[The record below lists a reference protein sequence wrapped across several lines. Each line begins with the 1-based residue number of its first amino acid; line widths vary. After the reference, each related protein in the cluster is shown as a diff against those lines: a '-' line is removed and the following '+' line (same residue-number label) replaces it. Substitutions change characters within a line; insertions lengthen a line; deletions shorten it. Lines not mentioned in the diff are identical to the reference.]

1 MREVQLYISGERIV
15 LFKDEVI
22 SITQTIQNIK
32 DPAKIFTDFSKT
44 FTIPA
49 NKANNKLFKHYYNF
63 DILNGFDA
71 RLKVDAEIKLNHVS
85 FRKGYIKLEGV
96 DLKDNKA
103 YSYRVTFFGST
114 VSLKDILGEDK
125 LNALT
130 WLNNFELTYSGANIK
145 TYLQNGYSPTVSG
158 TTYTNA
164 IVTPLISHTDRMYY
178 DTTSGHETVDNWQNN
193 VYYHTGS
200 GHDHGVLWSNLKYSI
215 RVHLIIK
222 AIEEQYGITFST
234 DFFTSSNLD
243 YYNLYMW
250 MHRKKGD
257 VQGSATGLEYYS
269 KLVDSFSSIVISPN
283 VSCTDGT
290 TFEVTLNSADY
301 IDSQV
306 ILTPVATTIPY
317 NAKIYRNGVVYAQK
331 TNVTNTQTFYLDSL
345 PDGNYNIYVECL
357 EALTFSN
364 IYWEFK
370 SYADF
375 ILIETLT
382 SNSST
387 VNILVTFT
395 FYPTQ
400 QLPEIKII
408 DFLTGLFKMF
418 NLTAYIENDIIVVDT
433 LDNFYAT
440 FNEYDITKYTDVN
453 SSSVDLALP
462 FKQIIFAYEDYKTY
476 LAAIFNQLNAQ
487 EFGELKYKG
496 EDALNYG
503 GSDYNITLPFQKI
516 MYERLTNLNGGAY
529 TTIQYGWMADD
540 NMSSYIGKPLIHY
553 VNRQT
558 SGTALSFRD
567 TATSH
572 SSVSTYFI
580 PLNSNGITGSEQ
592 SLNFNAEIDEYALT
606 TNTETLFANY
616 YINYIQDIFKI
627 KKRLFKLK
635 AFLPLKIL
643 LNFNLSDRFIINGK
657 RFKINSINT
666 NLQTGES
673 QLELLNEL

>member
-1 MREVQLYISGERIV
+1 MREVQLYISGERID

-49 NKANNKLFKHYYNF
+49 NKENNKIFRHYYNF
-63 DILNGFDA
+63 DIQNGFDA

-85 FRKGYIKLEGV
+85 FRKGYVKLEGV

-164 IVTPLISHTDRMYY
+164 IVTPLISHTNRMYY
-178 DTTSGHETVDNWQNN
+178 DTTSGHETVDDWQNN
-193 VYYHTGS
+193 VYYHTGA
-200 GHDHGVLWSNLKYSI
+200 GHNHGVLWSDLKYSI

-234 DFFTSSNLD
+234 DFLTSSNLD

-269 KLVDSFSSIVISPN
+269 KLVDSFSSITSSSIVF
-283 VSCTDGT
+283 CLDGT
-290 TFEVTLNSADY
+290 TFEVLEAIEDDY
-301 IDSQV
+301 PESQV
-306 ILTPVATTIPY
+306 ILTPVSTTIPY
-317 NAKIYRNGVVYAQK
+317 NAKIYRNGVIYAQK
-331 TNVTNTQTFYLDSL
+331 TNVTNIQTFNLGTL
-345 PDGNYNIYVECL
+345 PVGNYTIYVECL

-364 IYWEFK
+364 IYWEFTFL
-370 SYADF
+370 S
-375 ILIETLT
+375 LETVT

-387 VNILVTFT
+387 VNILVAFT

-408 DFLTGLFKMF
+408 DFLIGLFKMF

-440 FNEYDITKYTDVN
+440 FNEYDITKYADVN

-540 NMSSYIGKPLIHY
+540 NQAAYIGKPLIHY

-558 SGTALSFRD
+558 TSTTALSFRD
-567 TATSH
+567 TETTH
-572 SSVSTYFI
+572 SSVSNYFI
-580 PLNSNGITGSEQ
+580 PTNTNGITGSGQ

-606 TNTETLFANY
+606 INTETLFANY
-616 YINYIQDIFKI
+616 YINYIQDIFKR
-627 KKRLFKLK
+627 KKRLIKLK